1 MNNTVYN
8 LFLCQLFLFVNKVS
22 KSGKIH
28 ISLNGYDFSDDYY
41 NIEFTSQ
48 VKAVALN
55 NPDNEEKR
63 AELMK
68 ALADVEVQK
77 IEVTAPHALDDNIQL

>member
-28 ISLNGYDFSDDYY
+28 ISLNWYDFSDDYY

-55 NPDNEEKR
+55 NPDNEEKTKGG
-63 AELMK
+63 L
-68 ALADVEVQK
+68 DYISVSK
-77 IEVTAPHALDDNIQL
+77 INLLPLDDLLQQ